1 LPTAPT
7 PSEGVALKD
16 YFIRVLEDCHPN
28 MDVKRG
34 SVTVKKVSDVLI
46 VKSNTEIDLSNATKN
61 GANELFLQTF
71 DIQLQ
76 GFTK

>member
-1 LPTAPT
+1 
-7 PSEGVALKD
+7 
-16 YFIRVLEDCHPN
+16 

-34 SVTVKKVSDVLI
+34 SVTVKKVSDVLM

-71 DIQLQ
+71 DIHLQ
-76 GFTK
+76 GFSK